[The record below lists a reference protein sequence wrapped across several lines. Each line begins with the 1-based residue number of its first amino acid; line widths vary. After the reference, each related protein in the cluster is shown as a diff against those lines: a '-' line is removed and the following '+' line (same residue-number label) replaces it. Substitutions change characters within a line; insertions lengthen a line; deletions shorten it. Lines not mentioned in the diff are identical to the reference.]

1 MIDNAVHPADD
12 QTAEAL
18 LRAELARG
26 DAMADS
32 VLPILQ
38 YLLAA
43 EDSALF
49 SDEILARVRGMV
61 ADMARQIVEQLFCD
75 SAGPGQFAEDIEDLS
90 RAFMADSLLLA
101 HVHALALEWQMTE
114 RLQSR
119 LALDPVV
126 APLVQAMIASA
137 EGTVHGLAVSW
148 LAAQARWCQAQRRMS
163 LPLEELPG
171 DLLHRVLLAVRGIF
185 GAGKAPLAIRSGE
198 TGTLR
203 DERSERLA
211 LAEAAIRR
219 QYDEGSTRLG
229 LASRL
234 LTGLGGASHIALS
247 VSHAGVALFLTALA
261 SGSGLRREAAVLA
274 THEAQLARLALALRA
289 AGLKAADI
297 EKQFLAIHPEAMLPE
312 GFERLGADVAASI
325 LASGRQGG

>member
-18 LRAELARG
+18 LRADLARG
-26 DAMADS
+26 DAMAES

-49 SDEILARVRGMV
+49 SDEILARVRGML
-61 ADMARQIVEQLFCD
+61 AELARGVIEPLH
-75 SAGPGQFAEDIEDLS
+75 AGESTAVQMSEDIEDLA
-90 RAFMADSLLLA
+90 RMFMGDPLILS

-126 APLVQAMIASA
+126 SPLVQAMASSPDSTVQGIA
-137 EGTVHGLAVSW
+137 VKW
-148 LAAQARWCQAQRRMS
+148 LASQARWCQRQRRMS
-163 LPLEELPG
+163 LSLTELPG
-171 DLLHRVLLAVRGIF
+171 ELLHRALLAVRGMV
-185 GAGKAPLAIRSGE
+185 AGSP
-198 TGTLR
+198 
-203 DERSERLA
+203 ERMERLA
-211 LAEAAIRR
+211 LVEADVRR
-219 QYDEGSTRLG
+219 RYDEGATRLG
-229 LASRL
+229 LSARL
-234 LTGLGGASHIALS
+234 VTGLGAAFHAALS
-247 VSHAGVALFLTALA
+247 VGHAGAALFLTALA
-261 SGSGLRREAAVLA
+261 IGSGLRREAAVLA

-297 EKQFLAIHPEAMLPE
+297 EKQFLAIHPEAMLPD
-312 GFERLGADVAASI
+312 GFERLGSDLAASI
-325 LASGRQGG
+325 LATGRHGG

>member
-18 LRAELARG
+18 LRADLARG
-26 DAMADS
+26 DAMAGS

-49 SDEILARVRGMV
+49 SDEILARVRGMLG
-61 ADMARQIVEQLFCD
+61 DLARGIVGRLHD
-75 SAGPGQFAEDIEDLS
+75 DTTSAQFAEDVEDLA
-90 RAFMADSLLLA
+90 RTFMADTLLLS
-101 HVHALALEWQMTE
+101 HVHAMALEWQMTE
-114 RLQSR
+114 RLQAR

-126 APLVQAMIASA
+126 SPLIQAMLASA
-137 EGTVHGLAVSW
+137 EGQMHGLAVSW

-163 LPLEELPG
+163 LPLTELPG
-171 DLLHRVLLAVRGIF
+171 DLLHRVLLAVKAF
-185 GAGKAPLAIRSGE
+185 LAGRADLA
-198 TGTLR
+198 
-203 DERSERLA
+203 ERLA
-211 LAEAAIRR
+211 LLETDIRR
-219 QYDEGSTRLG
+219 SYDEGATRLG
-229 LASRL
+229 LSARL
-234 LTGLGGASHIALS
+234 LTALGGAFHVALS
-247 VSHAGVALFLTALA
+247 VAHAGAALFFTALA
-261 SGSGLRREAAVLA
+261 AGSGLRREAAVLA

-312 GFERLGADVAASI
+312 GFERLGVDLAASI

>member
-18 LRAELARG
+18 LRADLARG

-49 SDEILARVRGMV
+49 SDEILARVRGV
-61 ADMARQIVEQLFCD
+61 LADLARQIVEPLHLGGAD
-75 SAGPGQFAEDIEDLS
+75 SGSLVEDVEDMA
-90 RAFMADSLLLA
+90 RVFMADPLLLS
-101 HVHALALEWQMTE
+101 HVHAMALEWQMTE
-114 RLQSR
+114 RLQTR

-126 APLVQAMIASA
+126 PPLVQAMLASA
-137 EGTVHGLAVSW
+137 EGATHALAVTW
-148 LAAQARWCQAQRRMS
+148 LASQARWCQAQRRMS
-163 LPLEELPG
+163 LPLSELPG
-171 DLLHRVLLAVRGIF
+171 DLLHRLVLAVRSAMAARPIMG
-185 GAGKAPLAIRSGE
+185 
-198 TGTLR
+198 
-203 DERSERLA
+203 ERLV
-211 LAEAAIRR
+211 LVEAAIRR
-219 QYDEGSTRLG
+219 SYDEGATRLG

-234 LTGLGGASHIALS
+234 LTGLGGAFHIALS
-247 VSHAGVALFLTALA
+247 VSHAGAALFFTALA
-261 SGSGLRREAAVLA
+261 AGSGLRREAAVLA

>member
-18 LRAELARG
+18 LRADLARG

-61 ADMARQIVEQLFCD
+61 ADLARQIVEQLYLGEAD
-75 SAGPGQFAEDIEDLS
+75 AGQFAEDLEDLS
-90 RAFMADSLLLA
+90 RTFMADALLLS
-101 HVHALALEWQMTE
+101 HIHSMALEWQMTE
-114 RLQSR
+114 RLQGR

-126 APLVQAMIASA
+126 SPLVQAMLASA
-137 EGTVHGLAVSW
+137 EGPIHGLAVSW
-148 LAAQARWCQAQRRMS
+148 LAAQARWCQAQRGMS
-163 LPLEELPG
+163 LPLGELPG
-171 DLLHRVLLAVRGIF
+171 DLLHRVLLAVRGMMAVR
-185 GAGKAPLAIRSGE
+185 G
-198 TGTLR
+198 GTLR
-203 DERSERLA
+203 KAAAERLA
-211 LAEAAIRR
+211 AAETGIRR
-219 QYDEGSTRLG
+219 RYDEGATRLG

-247 VSHAGVALFLTALA
+247 VGHAGVALFFTALA
-261 SGSGLRREAAVLA
+261 TGSGLRREAAVLA

-289 AGLKAADI
+289 AGLNAPDI

-312 GFERLGADVAASI
+312 GFERLGVDVAVSI

>member
-18 LRAELARG
+18 LRADLARG

-49 SDEILARVRGMV
+49 SDEILARVRGMI
-61 ADMARQIVEQLFCD
+61 ADMARQIVSPLHLGEDHAQ
-75 SAGPGQFAEDIEDLS
+75 PFAEDAEDLA
-90 RAFMADSLLLA
+90 RALMADALLLS

-114 RLQSR
+114 RLQVR

-126 APLVQAMIASA
+126 PPLVQAMLASA
-137 EGTVHGLAVSW
+137 EGTVHGNAVSW

-171 DLLHRVLLAVRGIF
+171 DLLHRVLLAARQTVTGR
-185 GAGKAPLAIRSGE
+185 APESERLMSVEGDLRRRYDE
-198 TGTLR
+198 GTT
-203 DERSERLA
+203 RLA
-211 LAEAAIRR
+211 LAA
-219 QYDEGSTRLG
+219 
-229 LASRL
+229 RL
-234 LTGLGGASHIALS
+234 LTGLGGAYHVALS
-247 VSHAGVALFLTALA
+247 VAHAGTALFLTALSVGA
-261 SGSGLRREAAVLA
+261 GLRREAAVLA

-289 AGLKAADI
+289 AGLKPADI
-297 EKQFLAIHPEAMLPE
+297 ERQFLAIHPEAMLPE
-312 GFERLGADVAASI
+312 GFERLGTDMAASI
-325 LASGRQGG
+325 LASGRLGR

>member
-18 LRAELARG
+18 LRADLARG
-26 DAMADS
+26 DAMAGS

-49 SDEILARVRGMV
+49 SDEILARVRGMLCGL
-61 ADMARQIVEQLFCD
+61 ARGIVESLHD
-75 SAGPGQFAEDIEDLS
+75 EEAASVQFAEDVEDLA
-90 RAFMADSLLLA
+90 RIFMADSLLLS
-101 HVHALALEWQMTE
+101 HVHAMALEWQMTE
-114 RLQSR
+114 RLQTR

-126 APLVQAMIASA
+126 SPLIQAMLASA
-137 EGTVHGLAVSW
+137 EGQMHGLAVSW

-163 LPLEELPG
+163 LPLTELPG
-171 DLLHRVLLAVRGIF
+171 DLLHRVLLAVKASL
-185 GAGKAPLAIRSGE
+185 AGRA
-198 TGTLR
+198 
-203 DERSERLA
+203 A
-211 LAEAAIRR
+211 LAERLVRFEADIRR
-219 QYDEGSTRLG
+219 TYDEGATRLG
-229 LASRL
+229 LSARL
-234 LTGLGGASHIALS
+234 LTALGGAFHVALS
-247 VSHAGVALFLTALA
+247 VAHAGTALFFTALA
-261 SGSGLRREAAVLA
+261 MGAGLRREAAVLA

-312 GFERLGADVAASI
+312 GFERLGVDLAASI